1 MRKELTKG
9 SVLVNLLR
17 FSLPLIIMNLLQAF
31 YNTADMAIA
40 GHFVGSVGMTAIN
53 TSGQITNIIL
63 MLIIGFSN
71 GVTIVTGQLLGAGK
85 EKEIKGFLVNMMVL
99 FGALAIGV
107 TILCNVFAVPLLHL
121 VNMPEASFA
130 DALSY
135 LRICLAGTLFIY
147 LYNTVAA
154 MLKGVGDSVHPMMVM
169 ILSTAMNVV
178 LDFLFMGPLDMGVKG
193 AALATILSQ
202 IVSFFAIFFLA
213 VLKTEFVSLQMK
225 NIRIEREK
233 VQMVFK
239 VGLPQACQFSATQI
253 SFLIILAM
261 VNSYGVIA
269 AAAVGAV
276 NRVATFA
283 QLPGQALNVG
293 VLTTTAQNLPLQN
306 YKRILKSMLYAILI
320 ALGIAAVFCC
330 ISVVRP
336 EVLLGIFTNEQ
347 EVITVGTLYLILV
360 SVGTVIE
367 SLIYTMTGV
376 VSGAGYT
383 TITMVGA
390 LTAAFG
396 RIIIA
401 LILQNVTSLGLY
413 SIGVA
418 AIISPVIPVLIMLI
432 TILSGKW
439 KISRIQKELD
449 YL

>member
-1 MRKELTKG
+1 MKRDLTSG
-9 SVLVNLLR
+9 AIFGNLLR

-40 GHFVGSVGMTAIN
+40 GHFVGSAGMTAIN

-63 MLIIGFSN
+63 MLVIGFSN
-71 GVTIVTGQLLGAGK
+71 GITIVTGQLLGSGK
-85 EKEIKGFLVNMMVL
+85 SGEIREFLANMMAVFGVL
-99 FGALAIGV
+99 AVGV
-107 TILCNVFAVPLLHL
+107 TILCNVFAVPLLRI

-130 DALSY
+130 DALGY

-154 MLKGVGDSVHPMMVM
+154 MLKGVGNSFYPMMVM
-169 ILSTAMNVV
+169 ILSTVMNVG

-202 IVSFFAIFFLA
+202 IVSFLSILFLA
-213 VLKTEFVSLQMK
+213 AFRTEFLSLQIKTM
-225 NIRIEREK
+225 RLEK
-233 VQMVFK
+233 EKIQMVFK
-239 VGLPQACQFSATQI
+239 VGLPQACQFSATQV
-253 SFLIILAM
+253 SFLIVLAM
-261 VNSYGVIA
+261 VNNYGVVA

-306 YKRILKSMLYAILI
+306 YRRILRSMFYAILT
-320 ALGIAAVFCC
+320 AMGIAAVFCLL
-330 ISVVRP
+330 SVICP
-336 EVLLGIFTNEQ
+336 ETLLGIFTSEQ
-347 EVITVGTLYLILV
+347 EVIAVGTLYLILV

-390 LTAAFG
+390 LSAAFG
-396 RIIIA
+396 RIVIA
-401 LILQNVTSLGLY
+401 LILQYTTEIGLY

-418 AIISPVIPVLIMLI
+418 AILSPIIPVVVMLATLI
-432 TILSGKW
+432 SGKW
-439 KISRIQKELD
+439 KISRIQKELNG
-449 YL
+449 L